1 MNEEHDAFPTGIASD
16 ARVQPASSL
25 NHEEAQ
31 RLGSIR
37 RCLEEALATA
47 EDDRL
52 AESEIVDIVASAGE
66 LRLTVVIAGA
76 PQAVL
81 DRAAGWLRGELA
93 AGMNRRRVPAL
104 HLVAVAPRGPGG
116 VR

>member
-1 MNEEHDAFPTGIASD
+1 MMRSPPDRFGRARA
-16 ARVQPASSL
+16 ARVLPES
-25 NHEEAQ
+25 
-31 RLGSIR
+31 R
-37 RCLEEALATA
+37 RGAAARIDPPLPGEALATA

-52 AESEIVDIVASAGE
+52 AESEIVDIVASAGG

-116 VR
+116 AR